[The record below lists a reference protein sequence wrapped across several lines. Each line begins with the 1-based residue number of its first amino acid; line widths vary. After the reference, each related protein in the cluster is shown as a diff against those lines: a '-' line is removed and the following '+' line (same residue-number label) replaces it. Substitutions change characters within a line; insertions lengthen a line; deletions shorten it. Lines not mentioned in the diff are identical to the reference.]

1 MSTNSNLGEF
11 LWENGLAERDDHG
24 DWIPLAGGVSSDIW
38 QVRVKGKELC
48 VKRALS
54 KLKVSAD
61 WFASPKR
68 SAHEWAWLNFAA
80 RHLPLNVPIPL
91 AHDPASGVL
100 AMSFLPSEL
109 YPVWKNKLLDGVVS
123 VEFASEVGRLV
134 GRLHSISANEPDLI
148 DLLGDTGSFEAIR
161 LDPYLLAT
169 AVRHPSLTK
178 HMNDLVERTRSIR
191 IAAVH
196 GDISPKNILVGPTG
210 PVFLDAE
217 ASWYGDPAFD
227 LAFCLNHLLL
237 KCLARPVSR
246 SLYLQSFSALSTA
259 YLEQIDWESCE
270 GLEHRA
276 VTLLPALMLARVD
289 GKSPVEYLTD
299 ESARQLARMS
309 AIEWIHA
316 PCMNLADLARRW
328 EKSMDARLR

>member
-1 MSTNSNLGEF
+1 MPTNFNLDEF
-11 LWENGLAERDDHG
+11 LWKSGLAERNDHG
-24 DWIPLAGGVSSDIW
+24 DWTPLAGGVSSDIW
-38 QVRVKGKELC
+38 QVRVKGNAIC

-54 KLKVSAD
+54 KLKVSAE
-61 WFASPKR
+61 WFASPER
-68 SAHEWAWLNFAA
+68 SAYEWAWLNFAA
-80 RHLPLNVPIPL
+80 RHLPSNVPTPL

-109 YPVWKNKLLDGVVS
+109 HPVWKNKLLSGDVS

-134 GRLHSISANEPDLI
+134 GRLHSISANEPAMI
-148 DLLGDTGSFEAIR
+148 DHLGDTKSFEAIR

-169 AVRHPSLTK
+169 GARHPSLIK

-196 GDISPKNILVGPTG
+196 GDISPKNILMGPTG

-237 KCLARPVSR
+237 KCIARPSSR
-246 SLYLQSFSALSTA
+246 SLYLQSFSSLSTA
-259 YLEQIDWESCE
+259 YLEQIDWESRE
-270 GLEHRA
+270 SLEHRA

-299 ESARQLARMS
+299 ENARQLVRKA
-309 AIEWIHA
+309 AIEWIHT
-316 PCMNLADLARRW
+316 PCIDLADLGRRW
-328 EKSMDARLR
+328 EKSMEMLSR